1 MSFVY
6 TPCIRLGG
14 LMTEV
19 GLRIRVDDTLRRD
32 FIETC
37 KAQDTT
43 AAQVLRAFMRGFVEE
58 HGAAVRQGRLFGD
71 ASAGRSYQA
80 GVR

>member
-1 MSFVY
+1 
-6 TPCIRLGG
+6 
-14 LMTEV
+14 MTEV
-19 GLRIRVDDTLRRD
+19 GLRIRVDDALRRD

-58 HGAAVRQGRLFGD
+58 HGDAVRQGRLFDSSQQIRRDVQRG
-71 ASAGRSYQA
+71 AH
-80 GVR
+80 